1 MVSGKIEASWQA
13 VKQNIAEMA
22 KETEGKKWKMTFKNP
37 AIEDA
42 TKQILYM
49 FYTLI
54 GNFIAANFTG
64 K

>member
-1 MVSGKIEASWQA
+1 VASDKIEASWQA

-22 KETEGKKWKMTFKNP
+22 EGTEGKKWKVTFKNP
-37 AIEDA
+37 AIEDVI
-42 TKQILYM
+42 KQTLCM
-49 FYTLI
+49 FYTLT